1 MCENDGI
8 VYVVLFQFSPSSI
21 FLLSDVDFPLPPP
34 FLSVHYACAPGDQC
48 SLAVDTLIAVG
59 HIEKIVLLVVILG
72 VGGEKGRKGET
83 HSLSGNVPNQ
93 GPL

>member
-59 HIEKIVLLVVILG
+59 HIEKIVLLVVILIQLTHGSTGGRDG
-72 VGGEKGRKGET
+72 VIDKEK
-83 HSLSGNVPNQ
+83 
-93 GPL
+93 